1 MEERDGGGV
10 TAMTARAISV
20 LIGYFCGC
28 FITAEAVAKRFAGKS
43 ASEVGET
50 GNPGMANIM
59 AALGFWPGLITLAGD
74 LIKCFAAA
82 FISYMLFARSGA
94 AFLDGAGAAGSSAV
108 PLLSGGA
115 ADNGRIVML
124 YAALG
129 ATLGHDFPFWRGFRG
144 GKGVTTTSAGIVV
157 YSPLWGLLANIA
169 GMFTV
174 FATKYL
180 CIGGP
185 VIPLLFSA
193 AMVLT
198 GRYEAAVLGAALTA
212 LSLRAHF
219 RAIMGIRS
227 GKTGKTDV
235 IGAVRKKSAH

>member
-1 MEERDGGGV
+1 
-10 TAMTARAISV
+10 MTARAISV

-43 ASEVGET
+43 ASEVGKT

-82 FISYMLFARSGA
+82 FISYMLFAES
-94 AFLDGAGAAGSSAV
+94 GAGAAGSGAL
-108 PLLSGGA
+108 PLLIGGV
-115 ADNGRIVML
+115 ADGGRIVML

-157 YSPLWGLLANIA
+157 YSPLCGLLANIA

-185 VIPLLFSA
+185 VIPLVFSA

-212 LSLRAHF
+212 LSLRAHC

-235 IGAVRKKSAH
+235 IGAVRNKSAH